1 MYVSMYTVAVILFT
15 AIVYIQKRTIQNYKT
30 RVGMSSDRENMRRIR
45 MTNVCMERRLFTVL
59 ERIVC

>member
-15 AIVYIQKRTIQNYKT
+15 AAVYIQKRTIQNYKT
-30 RVGMSSDRENMRRIR
+30 RVGMSSDLENMRRIR